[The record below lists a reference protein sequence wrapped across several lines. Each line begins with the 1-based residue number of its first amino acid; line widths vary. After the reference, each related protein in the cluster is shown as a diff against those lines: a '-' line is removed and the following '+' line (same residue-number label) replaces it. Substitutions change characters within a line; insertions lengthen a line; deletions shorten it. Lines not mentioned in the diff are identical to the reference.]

1 MLFPCDVANS
11 APEQIITP
19 IITVARGPMRL
30 YTLATK
36 VLKIPNP
43 TIANEPTRA
52 EKKGEKVLLQ
62 LILSLFPRYGRE
74 ISTRLQLS
82 MGKSPSGIG
91 KDSS

>member
-52 EKKGEKVLLQ
+52 EKKGEKSF
-62 LILSLFPRYGRE
+62 ITTNFKFISSLW
-74 ISTRLQLS
+74 S
-82 MGKSPSGIG
+82 
-91 KDSS
+91 